1 MVGVG
6 AGLGYRAKTS
16 RRGSVPIL
24 RAFAALLAA
33 PLLLAACGSSRAP
46 APAGLGADA
55 GGAGAWSCV
64 PYARMRSG
72 IPLRGD
78 AWTWWDAA
86 AGLHE
91 RGRAPRGGSVLVLM
105 RTSRLPQGHL
115 AVVSRVVSSR
125 EIRVDHANWAS
136 GAAKGRAARDQPV
149 MDVSPANDWSL
160 VRVWYPRLNDWGA
173 SNYPSYGFIHPATAT
188 AAR

>member
-1 MVGVG
+1 M
-6 AGLGYRAKTS
+6 
-16 RRGSVPIL
+16 
-24 RAFAALLAA
+24 FAAL
-33 PLLLAACGSSRAP
+33 LLLAACGPSRGPSHRSGVP
-46 APAGLGADA
+46 AAE
-55 GGAGAWSCV
+55 GAGAWSCV

-86 AGLHE
+86 AGHYG
-91 RGRAPRGGSVLVLM
+91 RGRDPRRGSVLVLM

-115 AVVSRVVSSR
+115 AVVSRVVSAR

-136 GAAKGRAARDQPV
+136 GASKGRAARDQPV

-160 VRVWYPRLNDWGA
+160 VRVWYPRINDWGA
-173 SNYPSYGFIHPATAT
+173 SSYPSYGFIHPTLSM